1 MLPLILDDFHWNEE
15 KDYGCL
21 SCGLSL
27 SASPFLYEHQSIDK
41 IRNIFAAIN
50 SVPTNKNM
58 HVFTL
63 QTKGGKEKDIM
74 LSADKI
80 SALCH
85 EYGIVFLLEDR
96 VDLFQQTRADGVYI
110 SSRSI
115 STDMDYIRQCR
126 QQLGDEA
133 IIGINCGNNKQDAVI
148 AAEEEKVDF
157 IAFESFFPTDYS
169 KEMASKA
176 SPELLSWWSTYS
188 SIPSLAKGHI
198 TPENAAFLIHEG
210 VDFLC
215 CDAFIWTAEDPAG
228 EIINILKIIAQTL
241 MVSKIH

>member
-1 MLPLILDDFHWNEE
+1 MPPLILDDFHWDEE

-41 IRNIFAAIN
+41 IRSIFAAIN
-50 SVPTNKNM
+50 SIPTNKNM
-58 HVFTL
+58 HIFTL
-63 QTKGGKEKDIM
+63 QTKGVKDADIL
-74 LSADKI
+74 LSADMI

-85 EYGIVFLLEDR
+85 EYSIVFLLEDR
-96 VDLFQQTRADGVYI
+96 VDLLQQTRADGIYI

-115 STDMDYIRQCR
+115 STDVDYIRQCR
-126 QQLGDEA
+126 KQLGDEA

-157 IAFESFFPTDYS
+157 IAFESFFPSPYS
-169 KEMASKA
+169 KEMAGKA

-188 SIPSLAKGHI
+188 SIPALAKGHI

-210 VDFLC
+210 IDFLC
-215 CDAFIWTAEDPAG
+215 CDAFIWTTEDPVRAT
-228 EIINILKIIAQTL
+228 IDILKTITQTL